1 MMGGA
6 QAAGRIVKHR
16 PSRYERSFD
25 PGPERPST
33 WTDAM
38 LKPLGAALLGATLLS
53 GCGYFPTPPDPIRL
67 VDSPVDVAGC
77 RSLGSVGKPIR
88 TDGRGPYLYG
98 ALTTPVPATSPAA
111 LAPYGG
117 FGVQPEADNFA
128 VRLQPLRDEALMR
141 GATDLLLVRRIKRDW
156 SYVEGHAYR
165 CREGSP
171 R

>member
-1 MMGGA
+1 
-6 QAAGRIVKHR
+6 
-16 PSRYERSFD
+16 
-25 PGPERPST
+25 
-33 WTDAM
+33 M

-67 VDSPVDVAGC
+67 VDSPVDVSAC
-77 RSLGSVGKPIR
+77 RSLGSVGAPIR

-98 ALTTPVPATSPAA
+98 ALTTPVPASSPAA

-128 VRLQPLRDEALMR
+128 VRIQPLRDEALRR

-156 SYVEGHAYR
+156 SYVEGIAYR
-165 CREGSP
+165 CSQHGP